1 MTALSG
7 FAIEA
12 HDISFRYGQ
21 HPVLRDVALR
31 IPEGDF
37 AAFIGPN
44 GGGKTTLVKVL
55 LGLLPAEKGSVR
67 LFGKSPAEARGLVGY
82 VPQDTGQN
90 RRFPITA
97 LDVVEMGCRAAREEG
112 RPLRN
117 TRARSLAAMERC
129 GVAEKADRLIGQL
142 SGGERQ
148 RVFIARAL
156 VNAPRL
162 LFLDEPTSSVDPAWQ
177 QAVRDLLRELNEE
190 MTIVMVSHDMGV
202 IARSVK
208 SVVCIN
214 QTVHYHPSPEITP
227 KMLEEMYHCPV
238 DLIAHGVPH
247 RVFPPHGGSSGGSDA

>member
-1 MTALSG
+1 MT
-7 FAIEA
+7 
-12 HDISFRYGQ
+12 FRYGQ
-21 HPVLRDVALR
+21 HTVLRDVALR

-55 LGLLPAEKGSVR
+55 LGLLAPESGRVR
-67 LFGKSPAEARGLVGY
+67 LFGEPPSRARGLVGY
-82 VPQDTGQN
+82 VPQDTGRN

-97 LDVVEMGCRAAREEG
+97 LDVVMMGCRAAEG
-112 RPLRN
+112 GNGGSRN
-117 TRARSLAAMERC
+117 ASRAMEALERC
-129 GVAEKADRLIGQL
+129 GVGQKANRLIGQL

-156 VNAPRL
+156 TNRPRL

-177 QAVRDLLRELNEE
+177 QAVRELLRELNEE

-208 SVVCIN
+208 SVVCVN

-227 KMLEEMYHCPV
+227 RMLEEMYHCPV

-247 RVFPPHGGSSGGSDA
+247 RVFPPHGGGSPGGGDA